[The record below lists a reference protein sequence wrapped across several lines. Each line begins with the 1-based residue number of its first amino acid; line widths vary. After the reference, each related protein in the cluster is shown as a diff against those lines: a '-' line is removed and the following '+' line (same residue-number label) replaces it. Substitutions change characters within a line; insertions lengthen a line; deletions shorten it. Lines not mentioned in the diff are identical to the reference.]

1 MKTINNLGET
11 LTSTISET
19 NFIQKKNNKSVI
31 FQKLSNKILSKKITN
46 IPSYSIKKS

>member
-19 NFIQKKNNKSVI
+19 NFIQKKNNNLLCFKS
-31 FQKLSNKILSKKITN
+31 FQ
-46 IPSYSIKKS
+46 IKYYQKN